1 MPTDLMLIK
10 PFLGSC
16 RAVADPRST
25 PNRALAARSQD
36 AFFRGQTGLPIYWSS
51 CSSTMVVES
60 LTP

>member
-16 RAVADPRST
+16 RAVADPRSA
-25 PNRALAARSQD
+25 PNRALVAQLQD
-36 AFFRGQTGLPIYWSS
+36 AFLRGQTGVPIYWSS
-51 CSSTMVVES
+51 CSFAMVVES